1 MTEPEPAARARD
13 LMAFIDASPTPYHAV
28 EQAAQRLSRAGFRL
42 LKEED
47 AWELTP
53 GMRGYVVRGG
63 SSIAAVI
70 VGQAPA
76 REAGFL
82 LIGAHTDSPNLRVR
96 PLPDVRAHGYRQLA
110 VEPYGGLLQSTWMD
124 RDLSIAGRV
133 VVADDSAPGGDGG
146 RTHLVDWKRPLLRI
160 PNLAIHLN
168 RTVNSEGLKLNPQTQ
183 MVPVLGLTGPGED
196 LDFSELLAARLR
208 EQGAKASA
216 EAIVGYD
223 LCLYDVQPAA
233 LAGLHDELLLAARLD
248 NLASCHAA
256 IEALCAAREPRPQTR
271 GIVLYDH
278 EEVGSKSAQGAGGPF
293 LQDLLAR
300 LAAAGAEQ
308 SHDALARAVARS
320 LLISADMAH
329 GVHPNYADKH
339 EPAHRPV
346 LGQGPVIKT
355 NVAQSYATDA
365 ETAARFA
372 LLCRRAGVTPQH
384 FVSRA
389 DQTCGSTIGP
399 ITAGRIGLRTVDV
412 GSPLLSMHSVREM
425 AAVADV
431 DAMVRVL
438 SEFFA

>member
-1 MTEPEPAARARD
+1 R
-13 LMAFIDASPTPYHAV
+13 
-28 EQAAQRLSRAGFRL
+28 RLSRAGFQP

-47 AWELTP
+47 AWQLTP

-76 REAGFL
+76 HEAGFL
-82 LIGAHTDSPNLRVR
+82 LVGAHTDSPNLRVR

-133 VVADDSAPGGDGG
+133 VVAEDARGGDGG
-146 RTHLVDWKRPLLRI
+146 RTHLIDWRRALLRI
-160 PNLAIHLN
+160 PNVAIHLN
-168 RTVNSEGLKLNPQTQ
+168 RSVNSDGLKLNPQTQ
-183 MVPVLGLTGPGED
+183 MVPVMGLVGPGED
-196 LDFSELLAARLR
+196 LDFPELVAAKLR
-208 EQGAKASA
+208 EQGIKANA

-233 LAGLHDELLLAARLD
+233 LAGLHDELLLAGRLD

-256 IEALCAAREPRPQTR
+256 IEALCAARDPRPHTR
-271 GIVLYDH
+271 GVVLYDH

-293 LQDLLAR
+293 LEDLLAR
-300 LAAAGAEQ
+300 LADAGA
-308 SHDALARAVARS
+308 SHGHGHDALSRAVARS

-365 ETAARFA
+365 ETSARFA
-372 LLCRRAGVTPQH
+372 LLCRRVSVTPQH
-384 FVSRA
+384 FVSRS

-438 SEFFA
+438 SAFFA